1 MGPGRRA
8 GRPRG
13 LWDRWPHFLPAP
25 TGSQRQWAPRKAAR
39 PPLGARS
46 SGAAALRP
54 RTRARGRAAWAARRA
69 RAAGRLRRL
78 LGSAEVAPRGGGG
91 AAAEEEEPGP
101 PQPLTAARVNKPRRR
116 RGPAAAPARA
126 GAGAEAEAEPC
137 PGRRPGRGRAA
148 APPRLRAVTLLPAR
162 GPRRAQAPPPVSPLG
177 RGAPEPPRRSPGK
190 VSPPG
195 LPRVSGEGAGPG
207 GGSAPGAGPEESRPD
222 WAALPEELAPRP
234 GRAGGG
240 GSGSLARRQPG
251 PGCPPGFRNWPP
263 GRPRG

>member
-1 MGPGRRA
+1 MQEWGSGGRRPASPESGRDWARSDASSPSQPLPGVPSSGLRGRRPGELAARRAEPGAGVRAVGPGRRA

-148 APPRLRAVTLLPAR
+148 APPRLRAVTLLP
-162 GPRRAQAPPPVSPLG
+162 
-177 RGAPEPPRRSPGK
+177 GAGTASSPG
-190 VSPPG
+190 PAAG
-195 LPRVSGEGAGPG
+195 L
-207 GGSAPGAGPEESRPD
+207 SA
-222 WAALPEELAPRP
+222 
-234 GRAGGG
+234 
-240 GSGSLARRQPG
+240 
-251 PGCPPGFRNWPP
+251 
-263 GRPRG
+263 RPRGARAAAALAWKSFPARAP